1 MLKVT
6 IDTREQSR
14 IQSAKAYYE
23 KQGLTVDIAEL
34 PIGDYIFTNG
44 NDSVVFE
51 LKMIPD
57 FITSIQDGR
66 VFNQSIEMAENYNHN
81 FVIIVGNEAERT
93 KQLAISRSH
102 RPVTVYQYIGA
113 ISSLNRYVTVIES
126 YSPYIEETYY
136 RMLSQA
142 TKSLKQK
149 PIVKKFEKKHKNPAM
164 NYLTY
169 CVYGLNYKRAN
180 DIVNKLDLHTLE
192 DLLYLDHKQLTSI
205 DGIGPK
211 LSDRI
216 IETIQNETYEDT
228 Q

>member
-1 MLKVT
+1 MKNKDLQLYLNVNNIT
-6 IDTREQSR
+6 NAAYET
-14 IQSAKAYYE
+14 KALASYST
-23 KQGLTVDIAEL
+23 GAL
-34 PIGDYIFTNG
+34 P
-44 NDSVVFE
+44 
-51 LKMIPD
+51 KMIPD

-93 KQLAISRSH
+93 KQLAISRSY

-149 PIVKKFEKKHKNPAM
+149 PIVKKFEKKHKNAAM
-164 NYLTY
+164 NYLT
-169 CVYGLNYKRAN
+169 NYKRAN

-192 DLLYLDHKQLTSI
+192 DLLYLDHNRLTSI

-211 LSDRI
+211 LADRI
-216 IETIQNETYEDT
+216 INTIQNETYEDT